1 MSCSSWCRTRSSQP
15 SGAVPTA
22 LAINNVP
29 WHHLAGASLMWRAQT
44 AFAKALEYRLTQRKA
59 EIAASMAAEVGTL
72 RISSDGRIAAIDSV
86 ATGIVVEARLGDD
99 ARSLGLDLTDRLRS
113 SHAQRWIHRPRS
125 ASSDEI
131 QFLLSAAGQDG
142 ARDLFMS
149 RTEPEAASAHDE
161 FLRGVEVW
169 IATETD
175 PEAILTRVCAELGH
189 HLGVSRVGYGELDL
203 DAGLLKI
210 DRDWTDGVPSMV
222 GRHPLVAD
230 SVSLKAHYR
239 GEPVIARD
247 MRLLPGVGKLERASL
262 DALRIVAS
270 AGIPLM
276 RDGQWAAHICAMS
289 HVPRDWTDAE
299 IRLIAAIGER
309 TWHALAHA
317 SALARRDES
326 EQMLRALV
334 EHAPIGVYVRDEG
347 GTVLL
352 ANRHIGMLPAPS
364 GATGGSGLVER
375 REGSGEGE
383 RWVLSTCFDLP
394 TKPSSQPLVAG
405 FEIDVTAQKRAE
417 RALDQSR
424 EALFQ
429 SEKLS
434 ALGALLAGVSH
445 ELNNPLSIVIA
456 QSELLELKAGTSP
469 VGAHARKVRMA
480 AERCGRIVQSFLAMA
495 RQRPQRR
502 EQVDLN
508 AVAANA
514 LELLAYPL
522 RTGGV
527 RVIRDLA
534 GDLPMIIADPDH
546 LHQVLTNLLIN
557 AQQAMAGVEGRRE
570 LRLRTALEPGFATI
584 EISDSGPGIAPEL
597 RRRVFEPFFTTK
609 PQGEGTGLGLSFSQG
624 LIEAHG
630 GTLTVEDAGPGATFC
645 IRLPIGGRPDLNEA
659 AAPMVRIAARTAL
672 VIDDEPDVADAIA
685 EFLRL
690 DGLQCDTAGNG
701 MEAKRLIGE
710 RSYDVIVSDLRMP
723 DMDGPALAAW
733 LDANRPDLSNRIV
746 FATGDT
752 LSASAG
758 QFLAE
763 TKRPFMEKPFT
774 PDRLRTLVATLDLP
788 R

>member
-1 MSCSSWCRTRSSQP
+1 M
-15 SGAVPTA
+15 
-22 LAINNVP
+22 
-29 WHHLAGASLMWRAQT
+29 
-44 AFAKALEYRLTQRKA
+44 TQRKP
-59 EIAASMAAEVGTL
+59 EIAASVATDVGTL
-72 RISSDGRIAAIDSV
+72 RISGDGRIAAIDSV
-86 ATGIVVEARLGDD
+86 AEQIIAARSGDEAN
-99 ARSLGLDLTDRLRS
+99 SLGLDVNDRLRNS
-113 SHAQRWIHRPRS
+113 RAQCWIHRPGS
-125 ASSDEI
+125 AAAEEV
-131 QFLLSAAGQDG
+131 QFLLSATHSDG
-142 ARDLFMS
+142 ARDLFVS
-149 RTEPEAASAHDE
+149 RIEPEAALPHEA
-161 FLRGVEVW
+161 FLREIEVW

-175 PEAILTRVCAELGH
+175 PEAILTRVCAELGQ
-189 HLGVSRVGYGELDL
+189 HLGVSRLGYGEVDL
-203 DAGLLKI
+203 AAGVLKI

-230 SVSLKAHYR
+230 SVTLKAHYS
-239 GEPVIARD
+239 GEAVIARD
-247 MRLLPGVGKLERASL
+247 MRLLPGVGELERASL
-262 DALRIVAS
+262 EALRIVAS

-276 RDGQWAAHICAMS
+276 RDGKWVAHICAMS

-326 EQMLRALV
+326 EQMLLTLV
-334 EHAPIGVYVRDEG
+334 EHAPIGVYVRDENG
-347 GTVLL
+347 AVVL
-352 ANRHIGMLPAPS
+352 ANRHIGVLPALKDTPD
-364 GATGGSGLVER
+364 GTGLTER
-375 REGSGEGE
+375 CEGSGEDE
-383 RWVLSTCFDLP
+383 RWVLSTSFSLP
-394 TKPSSQPLVAG
+394 TKPSSQPLFAG
-405 FEIDVTAQKRAE
+405 FEIDITAQKRIE

-469 VGAHARKVRMA
+469 IGANARKVRMA

-546 LHQVLTNLLIN
+546 IHQVLTNLLIN
-557 AQQAMAGVEGRRE
+557 AQQAMASVEGRRE
-570 LRLRTALEPGFATI
+570 LRLRTAVEPGFATI
-584 EISDSGPGIAPEL
+584 EVSDSGPGITPDL

-630 GTLTVEDAGPGATFC
+630 GTLVVVERGPGATFL
-645 IRLPIGGRPDLNEA
+645 IRLPIGGVPDLDETRPQA
-659 AAPMVRIAARTAL
+659 ARIAARTAL

-701 MEAKRLIGE
+701 VEAKRLIAE
-710 RSYDVIVSDLRMP
+710 RTYDLIVSDLRMP

-758 QFLAE
+758 RFLAE
-763 TKRPFMEKPFT
+763 TRRPYMEKPFT

>member
-1 MSCSSWCRTRSSQP
+1 MVGTVR
-15 SGAVPTA
+15 
-22 LAINNVP
+22 
-29 WHHLAGASLMWRAQT
+29 
-44 AFAKALEYRLTQRKA
+44 
-59 EIAASMAAEVGTL
+59 IAA
-72 RISSDGRIAAIDSV
+72 DGRIASLDSAAEQILPL
-86 ATGIVVEARLGDD
+86 ATLGVD
-99 ARSLGLDLTDRLRS
+99 AAMLGLDVADRLREPR
-113 SHAQRWIHRPRS
+113 AQCWVHRIS
-125 ASSDEI
+125 TATASEV
-131 QFLLSAAGQDG
+131 QVLLSAPAPDG
-142 ARDLFMS
+142 SRDLFAS
-149 RTEPEAASAHDE
+149 VVAPAAASRHDA
-161 FLRGVEVW
+161 FLRQVEAW

-175 PEAILTRVCAELGH
+175 PEAILTRVCAELGR
-189 HLGVSRVGYGELDL
+189 HLDVSRVGYGEIDL
-203 DAGLLKI
+203 AAGLLKI

-222 GRHPLVAD
+222 GRHKLIEGG
-230 SVSLKAHYR
+230 VSLAAHYR

-247 MRLLPGVGKLERASL
+247 MRLLPGVGGLERASL
-262 DALRIVAS
+262 DALQIVAS

-276 RDGQWAAHICAMS
+276 RDGKWVAHICAMS
-289 HVPRDWTDAE
+289 HLERDWTDDE

-326 EQMLRALV
+326 ERMLRALV
-334 EHAPIGVYVRDEG
+334 EHAPIGVYVRDEHG
-347 GTVLL
+347 AVVL
-352 ANRHIGMLPAPS
+352 ANRHIATLPPMIDAMPAD
-364 GATGGSGLVER
+364 GGLVER
-375 REGSGEGE
+375 RDGTGDSE
-383 RWVLSTCFDLP
+383 RWVLSTVFDLP
-394 TKPSSQPLVAG
+394 TQPSSSPLIAG
-405 FEIDVTAQKRAE
+405 FEIDVTEQKRTE
-417 RALDQSR
+417 HALDQSR

-469 VGAHARKVRMA
+469 IGAHARKVRLA

-502 EQVDLN
+502 EQVDLDL
-508 AVAANA
+508 VAANA

-534 GDLPMIIADPDH
+534 GNLPPVVADPDH
-546 LHQVLTNLLIN
+546 IHQVLTNLLIN
-557 AQQAMAGVEGRRE
+557 AQQAMAGADGKRE
-570 LRLRTALEPGFATI
+570 LRLRTAVEPGFVTI
-584 EISDSGPGIAPEL
+584 EIGDSGPGVAPEL
-597 RRRVFEPFFTTK
+597 RRRIFEPFFTTK
-609 PQGEGTGLGLSFSQG
+609 PQAEGTGLGLSFSQG
-624 LIEAHG
+624 LVAAHG
-630 GTLTVEDAGPGATFC
+630 GTIAVEDRGPGATFVV
-645 IRLPIGGRPDLNEA
+645 RLPIGEVPPLDVA
-659 AAPMVRIAARTAL
+659 TSAPPVRIAARTAL

-701 MEAKRLIGE
+701 WEAKRLIAD

-733 LDANRPDLSNRIV
+733 LDANRPDLADRIV

-758 QFLAE
+758 RFLAE
-763 TKRPFMEKPFT
+763 TRRPYMEKPFT
-774 PDRLRTLVATLDLP
+774 PDRLRALVAALDLRP
-788 R
+788 